1 MTVDDVTAAVAA
13 VTVLLPTRDRPAMAA
28 AAAISVLRCS
38 PPPAELVIIDQS
50 DVPCDSLSDLGA
62 GGPTR
67 VRVERPGRLGLSSA
81 VNLGVAVA
89 THDLVLVIHDDVL
102 AEPGWVAGFCEAARH
117 HGPDV
122 LLTGRVVAG
131 RGEAP
136 AAFAPALAPGT
147 RAFVNTAIEQFDM
160 LRPLNMGLHRPL
172 LTSVGGF
179 DFRLGPGTCFPA
191 AEDADFAYRAL
202 RSGHAIAFVPDACV
216 THRAWRAGSSY
227 LALRWAY
234 GYGRGAFYA
243 KHVMAGDRR
252 MLARFGRDV
261 VRRMRRIPRRV
272 RAEGRRALGDP
283 VYVAAN
289 VAGGLHW
296 VARERARGGTEQA
309 AIGSAIES
317 TAYRPAIAPVDD
329 AVPRPTWS
337 VMIPTYNCAE
347 YLQRTLRSVLLAL
360 GDRTDVQM
368 EVVDDCSTADDPEAI
383 VHNIADTRVTFFRQS
398 RNVGH
403 VANFNTCLARS
414 RGRLVHLLHG
424 DDMVRPG
431 FYTAMERAYRQHPE
445 IGAAFCRYQCV
456 DEADNVLS
464 TYKLLREEPGVLS
477 GWLEELAAG
486 NRLQAVC
493 ITVRRDA
500 YEAVGGFD
508 SRIASYGEDWE
519 MWVRIASRYAVYYE
533 PEPLAVYRLRDS
545 SLTRTSTPARNVD
558 QLRMVAELNRAL
570 LPSDRGAALARRANI
585 NAAAAS
591 LRRAVRAFDAGDRRL
606 AAAHTRAALRR
617 PIYLPVWG
625 RLAEAVARVA
635 FRSSRR
641 ALQVVGGP

>member
-1 MTVDDVTAAVAA
+1 M
-13 VTVLLPTRDRPAMAA
+13 TVLLPTRDRPAMAV

-38 PPPAELVIIDQS
+38 PPPDELVIIDQS
-50 DVPCDSLSDLGA
+50 DVPCDSLSDLCA

-67 VRVERPGRLGLSSA
+67 VRVERPGRLGLSRA

-102 AEPGWVAGFCEAARH
+102 AEPGWVAGFCEAARR

-131 RGEAP
+131 HGEAP

-172 LTSVGGF
+172 LGSVGGF
-179 DFRLGPGTCFPA
+179 DFRLGPGTRFPA

-252 MLARFGRDV
+252 MLSRFGHDV

-289 VAGGLHW
+289 VAGALHW
-296 VARERARGGTEQA
+296 VARERPRAGGTEQTP
-309 AIGSAIES
+309 IEPTIES
-317 TAYRPAIAPVDD
+317 TTYRPVIAPVDD
-329 AVPRPTWS
+329 DAAPRPTWS

-347 YLQRTLRSVLLAL
+347 YLERTLRSVLAAL
-360 GDRTDVQM
+360 DDRTDVQI

-383 VHNIADTRVTFFRQS
+383 VHNVADTRVMFFRQP

-431 FYTAMERAYRQHPE
+431 FYTAMQAAYREHPE

-456 DEADNVLS
+456 DETDSVLS
-464 TYKLLREEPGVLS
+464 TYKLLREKPGVLS
-477 GWLEELAAG
+477 GWLEEIASR
-486 NRLQAVC
+486 NRLQVVSM
-493 ITVRRDA
+493 TVRRDA

-508 SRIASYGEDWE
+508 SRVASYGEDWE
-519 MWVRIASRYAVYYE
+519 MWVRIASRYAVHYD
-533 PEPLAVYRLRDS
+533 PEPLAVYRVHDS
-545 SLTRTSTPARNVD
+545 SLTRTSRPARNVD
-558 QLRMVAELNRAL
+558 QLRLVAELNRQV
-570 LPSDRGAALARRANI
+570 LPPDRGAALARRANI
-585 NAAAAS
+585 NAAAGS

-606 AAAHTRAALRR
+606 AAAHTRAAFRR

-625 RLAEAVARVA
+625 HLAEAVARVA
-635 FRSSRR
+635 FRASRR
-641 ALQVVGGP
+641 ALKVVGGP